1 MKHDRVKVFTYLS
14 LKIREQFKWKKR
26 VHVIKKFLKLIRTTK
41 LRQLYSLYFKLIFK
55 HLNRHFLLI

>member
-26 VHVIKKFLKLIRTTK
+26 VHVIKKF
-41 LRQLYSLYFKLIFK
+41 
-55 HLNRHFLLI
+55 